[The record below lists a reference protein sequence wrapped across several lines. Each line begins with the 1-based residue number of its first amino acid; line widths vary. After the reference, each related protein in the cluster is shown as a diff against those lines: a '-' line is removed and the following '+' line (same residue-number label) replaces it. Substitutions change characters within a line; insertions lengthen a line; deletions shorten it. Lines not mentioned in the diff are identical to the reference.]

1 VSAFFNER
9 YSKLTDNGMIISLS
23 FNRNV
28 ELKKSTINHELS
40 HLIDHEKKISLKIKK
55 IRDNIISSKI
65 SNLFNKKEFDNLCN
79 MLYLSDDGEIKA
91 ITHQMHNM
99 IDEVMLEML
108 KDGYDKNF
116 IFEHVLVESGI
127 KNLYEKMI
135 NYDINKDLENVSD
148 KVKINFFNGFMNLN
162 KKMVKI
168 KRYPLIHKLLI
179 IFYYLFSKENNISLD
194 IIMRKTQKFINNK
207 GIEFRN
213 RIHRLYGLW

>member
-1 VSAFFNER
+1 
-9 YSKLTDNGMIISLS
+9 MIISLS